1 MWTRLTPE
9 QATGLYRVSPQT
21 AADAAGEFYE
31 SALQPRTAP
40 GHDGPW
46 SLLRVRRH
54 ADAPNVLTWQV
65 ANIEPEQLDW
75 PAFDPLAGASSF
87 LLLTR
92 ARLEPLIELFLR
104 YAADLPPG
112 PARGPA
118 FNRLSEADLI
128 ALRLSD
134 RVYPDHRQ
142 GFHVQ
147 TYDPLGEGHRAL
159 IETSSVAPHPAY
171 YFHLGLEA
179 LPGDETPVPA
189 RLNLDRAGHESLA
202 ALLADELPTLK

>member
-1 MWTRLTPE
+1 MWIRLTPD
-9 QATGLYRVSPQT
+9 QAAGLYRVASQT
-21 AADAAGEFYE
+21 AADAASEFYE

-54 ADAPNVLTWQV
+54 ADISGVLTWQF
-65 ANIEPEQLDW
+65 ANVEPEQLDW
-75 PAFDPLAGASSF
+75 PAFDPLAGASNF

-92 ARLEPLIELFLR
+92 ARLEPLIDLLR
-104 YAADLPPG
+104 QYAADLPPG

-118 FNRLSEADLI
+118 FSRLSEADLI
-128 ALRLSD
+128 ALGLSD

-142 GFHVQ
+142 TFHVQ
-147 TYDPLGEGHRAL
+147 AYDPLDEGHRAL
-159 IETSSVAPHPAY
+159 MEMTSVAPHPAY
-171 YFHLGLEA
+171 YFHLGLGGY
-179 LPGDETPVPA
+179 PGDETAGPA

-202 ALLADELPTLK
+202 DLLADELPTLK